1 MKDFGLR
8 REENTLLHMFIQTY
22 SQHKDKKAF
31 IYRVLDQEFE
41 VTYKKLFDDVLIL
54 SRAFKAKKIAKVL
67 IVEKLAACVQLSE
80 IESFY
85 NWNNEFCCD
94 NETLLNIKTI
104 KENFEKIKSR
114 ILELHSYDL
123 PEIIQLDITN
133 TSEEYLNFIKGNTI

>member
-1 MKDFGLR
+1 MKIVL
-8 REENTLLHMFIQTY
+8 IQTTC
-22 SQHKDKKAF
+22 STKEEA
-31 IYRVLDQEFE
+31 R
-41 VTYKKLFDDVLIL
+41 
-54 SRAFKAKKIAKVL
+54 KIAKVL
-67 IVEKLAACVQLSE
+67 IEEKLAACIQMFE

-94 NETLLNIKTI
+94 NETLLNIKTR
-104 KENFEKIKSR
+104 KDNFEKIKSK

>member
-1 MKDFGLR
+1 M
-8 REENTLLHMFIQTY
+8 NIVVIQTTC
-22 SQHKDKKAF
+22 S
-31 IYRVLDQEFE
+31 
-41 VTYKKLFDDVLIL
+41 YKEE
-54 SRAFKAKKIAKVL
+54 AKKIAKVL

-133 TSEEYLNFIKGNTI
+133 ASEEYLKFIGENTI

>member
-1 MKDFGLR
+1 M
-8 REENTLLHMFIQTY
+8 NIVVIQTTC
-22 SQHKDKKAF
+22 SSK
-31 IYRVLDQEFE
+31 EE
-41 VTYKKLFDDVLIL
+41 
-54 SRAFKAKKIAKVL
+54 AKKIAKVL
-67 IVEKLAACVQLSE
+67 VVEKLAACVQLSE

-133 TSEEYLNFIKGNTI
+133 ASEEYLKFIGENTI